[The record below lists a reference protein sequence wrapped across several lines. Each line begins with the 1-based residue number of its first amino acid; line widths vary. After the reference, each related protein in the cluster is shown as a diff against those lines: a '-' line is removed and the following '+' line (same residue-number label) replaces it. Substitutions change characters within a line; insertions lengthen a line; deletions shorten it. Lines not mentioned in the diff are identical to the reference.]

1 MFGSQNLFLSLSTF
15 NLSLMFGRTV
25 FGKLLF
31 SMSLI
36 NKYAKKNPNKMLANG
51 LYSYNKNYHNGI
63 RFISAI

>member
-15 NLSLMFGRTV
+15 DLSLMFGTTV

-36 NKYAKKNPNKMLANG
+36 NKYAKKIQIKCLQMD
-51 LYSYNKNYHNGI
+51 YTHIIKITIMS
-63 RFISAI
+63 

>member
-15 NLSLMFGRTV
+15 NLSLMFDRTI

-36 NKYAKKNPNKMLANG
+36 NTYAKKNPNKMLANG
-51 LYSYNKNYHNGI
+51 L
-63 RFISAI
+63 